1 MTAQDLIGALN
12 GTRINTKSMEIDEK
26 TCEGLQMTEIFED
39 IDLIRKVKRPIDRLN
54 LCLLFINEYSELM
67 NHQNNS
73 GLNWG
78 AAGEEA
84 KGNRA
89 AIKTKKHIECLNKEV
104 VNIYENNR
112 CLFCKTD
119 GMNNE

>member
-12 GTRINTKSMEIDEK
+12 GTRINTKYMEIDEK

-67 NHQNNS
+67 NH
-73 GLNWG
+73 
-78 AAGEEA
+78 
-84 KGNRA
+84 
-89 AIKTKKHIECLNKEV
+89 
-104 VNIYENNR
+104 
-112 CLFCKTD
+112 
-119 GMNNE
+119 